1 MEWQWIVAI
10 LLYVN
15 TVEGLES
22 NDSCQSK
29 EIDSSSSLEKEMN
42 RLQGIHDEYC
52 SKVVLKP
59 GSYTIKTTFVLNNS
73 NISIRGNSSYA
84 PVSITFELGEGIAP
98 LYYLLFRNSNM
109 VEITGI
115 HFENSPGI
123 IGFESVDKVII
134 RDSTFRQVFAQTQ
147 VASPLIIV
155 CTKAFFYFLFFIPG
169 GFHKVQWTSSSL
181 FG

>member
-52 SKVVLKP
+52 SEVVLKP
-59 GSYTIKTTFVLNNS
+59 GSYTIKTNFVLNNS

-84 PVSITFELGEGIAP
+84 PVSITFELGERIAP
-98 LYYLLFRNSNM
+98 LYYLLFRNSDM
-109 VEITGI
+109 VEIRVSILKT
-115 HFENSPGI
+115 
-123 IGFESVDKVII
+123 V
-134 RDSTFRQVFAQTQ
+134 QV
-147 VASPLIIV
+147 SLGSREL
-155 CTKAFFYFLFFIPG
+155 TKSLSEILRSGKYL
-169 GFHKVQWTSSSL
+169 HKPKWL
-181 FG
+181 LH